1 MPAYL
6 LAVLFIYVY
15 EIWAMVIL
23 LQAEKHSTSQMTYA
37 QWKSGAKYLAA
48 FGIGLAIAPAN
59 VFAPIGAAKLAPHR
73 AVYEMSLDDTRPAAG
88 ISSVQGRMV
97 FDFAGSGCDGYTMNM
112 RMVTRVQAQTGRSSI
127 SDLRSSTWEHG
138 AGKLYRFNNS
148 HYLGRS
154 LEEST
159 SGDARRSDGDGHVD
173 VRISVPQEKIVKVEG
188 PVLFPTQ
195 HSMAIL
201 AAARMG
207 NKLLQARVFDGSSK
221 GDKVYSTTTF
231 IGKRLAPGVK
241 RPAKRVANDK
251 MLDEL
256 DSWRVSISYFD
267 SADKIEELP
276 AYQLSFRL
284 YNNGISR
291 ELQIDYGDFVIKGE
305 LSSLEIGPLPDCE

>member
-1 MPAYL
+1 M
-6 LAVLFIYVY
+6 I
-15 EIWAMVIL
+15 
-23 LQAEKHSTSQMTYA
+23 YA
-37 QWKSGAKYLAA
+37 QWKSSAIYLAA
-48 FGIGLAIAPAN
+48 FSIGLAIAPAN
-59 VFAPIGAAKLAPHR
+59 VLAPIGATKLAPHR
-73 AVYEMSLDDTRPAAG
+73 AVYEMTLDDTRPASG
-88 ISSVQGRMV
+88 ISAVQGRMV
-97 FDFAGSGCDGYTMNM
+97 FDFTGSVCDGYTMNM
-112 RMVTRVQAQTGRSSI
+112 RMVTRVQAQSGRSSI

-138 AGKLYRFNNS
+138 TGKLYRFNTS

-173 VRISVPQEKIVKVEG
+173 VHLSAPQEKFVKVEG

-195 HSMAIL
+195 HSIEIL

-207 NKLLQARVFDGSSK
+207 KKFLQARVYDGSSK

-231 IGKRLAPGVK
+231 IGKRLAPGAK

-251 MLDEL
+251 MLDAL
-256 DSWRVSISYFD
+256 DSWRISISYFE
-267 SADKIEELP
+267 SADMNQEIP
-276 AYQLSFRL
+276 SYQLNFRL

-305 LSSLEIGPLPDCE
+305 LSSLEIRPMPDCE